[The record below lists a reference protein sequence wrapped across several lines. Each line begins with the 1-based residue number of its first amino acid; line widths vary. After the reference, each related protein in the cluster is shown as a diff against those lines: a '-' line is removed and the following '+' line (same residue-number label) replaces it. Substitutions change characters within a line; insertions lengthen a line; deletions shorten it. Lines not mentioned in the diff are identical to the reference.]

1 LTRYINGSYIFLLH
15 FLIHIYI
22 FFNFSRHEIYYLKCR
37 KDNLSMMLNRSR
49 VVHESADYYAMAVD
63 SMTVLSLV
71 SKVARGPSLYWKSK
85 KEKKKKENS

>member
-1 LTRYINGSYIFLLH
+1 
-15 FLIHIYI
+15 
-22 FFNFSRHEIYYLKCR
+22 
-37 KDNLSMMLNRSR
+37 MMLNRSR
-49 VVHESADYYAMAVD
+49 VVHYYAMAVD